1 LSCLTSRSDIN
12 SDAQAVLHQVITLLL
27 RLLRPARVYADIGAH
42 GTTKLTAYFNL
53 LSYCMVSKT
62 EKLMASLAAAI
73 SPYKTDLFRTKW
85 ALLVATCR

>member
-1 LSCLTSRSDIN
+1 MPCRDIN

-62 EKLMASLAAAI
+62 EKLMASLI
-73 SPYKTDLFRTKW
+73 GHVLGGSFNVYVFVYR
-85 ALLVATCR
+85 